1 MPIPMTLYNQTVVLQ
16 PMKELDAVN
25 TMLLVAGESPVD
37 TLDGVVLNVD
47 AIQARQALSATSR
60 DVQVEGWH
68 FNTEYNVRLL
78 PSPPLPGE
86 VVVPENALRVDV
98 SPYGDS
104 TSSYIEN
111 IDVVQ
116 RGFRLYDLTNHTY
129 KFSAPLHATVVT
141 FLSFEELPDAAR
153 NYITIKAARRFLVS
167 VSGGDAGM
175 AAFSQQDES
184 RARASLVREDVTGS
198 DRGFLS
204 PSRRNTLVGLDVGRL
219 LRRHI

>member
-37 TLDGVVLNVD
+37 TLDGEVLNVD

-86 VVVPENALRVDV
+86 V
-98 SPYGDS
+98 
-104 TSSYIEN
+104 
-111 IDVVQ
+111 
-116 RGFRLYDLTNHTY
+116 
-129 KFSAPLHATVVT
+129 
-141 FLSFEELPDAAR
+141 
-153 NYITIKAARRFLVS
+153 
-167 VSGGDAGM
+167 
-175 AAFSQQDES
+175 
-184 RARASLVREDVTGS
+184 ASLVREDVTGS